1 MSSFSQKF
9 MKHFK
14 AIARSLV
21 AIFLVALIFFSHTGN
36 ALARRGGGR
45 IGGGSFRAPTRSIPS
60 PSRGSGNYSGG
71 YYRGGY
77 YGGSSFF
84 FLPFF
89 FGGGG
94 GGLFSML
101 ILLAI
106 AGAVLQA
113 FRGNSG
119 SETGITS
126 DTSKVTL
133 AKIQVGLLSSAR
145 ELQTDLRRL
154 ALEANTGSAEGL
166 ASILR
171 ETTLSLLR
179 HPEYWVYVSSGKETT
194 QFALAEHKFNG
205 MAMSERSKL
214 TEEVISNVNSR
225 LYQAPTASKSL
236 AASGAIA
243 LEHPSEF
250 VVVTLLA
257 AVTGESLG
265 NLAKVRS
272 ASELK
277 QALNAIGSIP
287 ADRLLALEVL
297 WEPQSEE
304 FTLTSEEVL
313 TVYPELVRI

>member
-1 MSSFSQKF
+1 MSSFCQKF

-21 AIFLVALIFFSHTGN
+21 AICLVALIFFSHTGG

-60 PSRGSGNYSGG
+60 PSRSGGNYYPGG
-71 YYRGGY
+71 YYP
-77 YGGSSFF
+77 GGSSLF

-113 FRGNSG
+113 FRGNSD
-119 SETGITS
+119 SEAGITS
-126 DTSKVTL
+126 GTSKVTL

-145 ELQTDLRRL
+145 ELQTDLSRL
-154 ALEANTGSAEGL
+154 ALESNTASAEGL

-179 HPEYWVYVSSGKETT
+179 HPEYWVYVSSGKETA
-194 QFALAEHKFNG
+194 QFALAEHKFNS

-236 AASGAIA
+236 TASGAIA

-257 AVTGESLG
+257 AIAGESLG

-277 QALNAIGSIP
+277 QALAAIGSIP